1 MVVADPSN
9 RLPAH
14 LRGLVLIGQRTGKLG
29 PILSRFV
36 SFMNVGVEL
45 RRKLWNSLAYPLLA
59 VFFAA
64 AVFGFIASTIIPA
77 FEHIFADFGIP
88 LPVMTV
94 AVIQIGRL
102 FAMSWAG
109 LVELAIALV
118 VIAVFTRLLTGADQR
133 RGFLSTIPVI
143 GQVWR
148 NTSLAE
154 FCHLLALLLESEVPL
169 PEAASL
175 TAEGIG
181 DARIARACRALS
193 LDLKSGRKLSDAL
206 ARDPVFPR
214 GLPRLLSWAEGHQSL
229 PGSLHMAGDMYE
241 ARARSQATFA
251 GTVLSVL
258 TLVSVV
264 AGICLLVVALFLP
277 LITLISRLSG

>member
-1 MVVADPSN
+1 MAEPDDPRQRLTSEEAARFSQEIAAITSAGLPLAPGLRATAEEMPPGRLRSALNAVASGIEAGAPLDVVVADPSN

-193 LDLKSGRKLSDAL
+193 LDLKSG
-206 ARDPVFPR
+206 
-214 GLPRLLSWAEGHQSL
+214 
-229 PGSLHMAGDMYE
+229 
-241 ARARSQATFA
+241 
-251 GTVLSVL
+251 
-258 TLVSVV
+258 
-264 AGICLLVVALFLP
+264 
-277 LITLISRLSG
+277 